1 LKKDRKTLRTMK
13 QDSEVFPDEV
23 ALACSLTES
32 EHVTRSAEL
41 EDLFKSVQQVNEL
54 ADGYALRF
62 PGSDTWA
69 NRLIQF
75 ITFERACCP
84 FFTFALVCEPKL
96 GPIWLHLRGPEGV
109 KGIVEAMIHSSM

>member
-1 LKKDRKTLRTMK
+1 MK

-23 ALACSLTES
+23 ALACSLTGS
-32 EHVTRSAEL
+32 EHVTRSAEV

-84 FFTFALVCEPKL
+84 FFTFTLVCEPKL

>member
-1 LKKDRKTLRTMK
+1 MK
-13 QDSEVFPDEV
+13 QDSEVSSDEV
-23 ALACSLTES
+23 ALACSLTGPEQ
-32 EHVTRSAEL
+32 VTRSAEV
-41 EDLFKSVQQVNEL
+41 EDLLKSVQQVNEL

-62 PGSDTWA
+62 PGSDAWA
-69 NRLIQF
+69 NKLLQF

-109 KGIVEAMIHSSM
+109 KGIVEAMIYKGSTA

>member
-1 LKKDRKTLRTMK
+1 MK
-13 QDSEVFPDEV
+13 QDSERVSDQV

-41 EDLFKSVQQVNEL
+41 EELFKSVQQVKEL
-54 ADGYALRF
+54 ADGYALCF
-62 PGSDTWA
+62 PGSDAWA

-75 ITFERACCP
+75 VTFERACCP
-84 FFTFALVCEPKL
+84 FFVFALVFEQEL

-109 KGIVEAMIHSSM
+109 KGIVESMIQSWQ